1 MLGQVSPPSQAWS
14 EPRHLFQVCR
24 EWRRVDGQ
32 AGLDPGPQ
40 NDQGQPGA
48 RLQLLQ
54 LRTQMSDGSA
64 LWC

>member
-48 RLQLLQ
+48 
-54 LRTQMSDGSA
+54 
-64 LWC
+64 